1 MRCNSLSI
9 PPLLDDE
16 ELTAQMVECT
26 FCEVRFG
33 VILGED
39 FLEEGVHHCP
49 FCGEY
54 IVDDDQ

>member
-1 MRCNSLSI
+1 MSI
-9 PPLLDDE
+9 PPILDDE

-39 FLEEGVHHCP
+39 FLEEGVHHYP